1 MATYN
6 EALDCMCRRC
16 MNFAVCNA
24 TGCGPKRKLQELI
37 DSVNEEENGDDI

>member
-6 EALDCMCRRC
+6 EALDCMCKRC

-24 TGCGPKRKLQELI
+24 TGCEPKRKLQELI
-37 DSVNEEENGDDI
+37 DSANEEGSSDDI